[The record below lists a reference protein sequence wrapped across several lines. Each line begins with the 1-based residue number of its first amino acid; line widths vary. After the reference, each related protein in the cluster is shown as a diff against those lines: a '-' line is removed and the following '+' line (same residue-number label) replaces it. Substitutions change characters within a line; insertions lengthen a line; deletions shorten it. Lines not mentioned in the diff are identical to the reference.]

1 MLGDFDYLWYSFCS
15 VNLVIFMVKNFIA
28 CLLISLPIVLYP
40 AKSLSSEKE
49 YNPNDLITTTNAV
62 DALWYLLKEK
72 YPESHKM
79 HSYFK
84 FKYKEEG
91 YPIAFNQFV
100 EDFNKCDAGLE
111 LSEVIRL
118 RKLGIY
124 IKSENSVDFIG
135 REPIIKAMC
144 QGKSLNQVEQ
154 ESK

>member
-1 MLGDFDYLWYSFCS
+1 MIKNITCK
-15 VNLVIFMVKNFIA
+15 IFGLAVGLS
-28 CLLISLPIVLYP
+28 LLLYP
-40 AKSLSSEKE
+40 VKSLSREKE
-49 YNPNDLITTTNAV
+49 YDPNDVITTTNAV

-100 EDFNKCDAGLE
+100 EDFNKCAAGLR

-118 RKLGIY
+118 RKLSIY
-124 IKSENSVDFIG
+124 IKSENNVDFIG

-144 QGKSLNQVEQ
+144 QGKSLNQV
-154 ESK
+154 K